1 MLNAKYIV
9 GMDGQPL
16 VNPEAYG
23 NAWWVG
29 RVDYVDGADAEMAAL
44 GRIDPRVTAVA
55 DSRFRNV
62 LGEGSAV
69 QPGDTI
75 YETSYAPNRLT
86 YHARSAQGGVA
97 VFSEVFFPWG
107 WEATVDGTP
116 AEIGRVDYLLRAI
129 RIPAG
134 EHTVEMRFDP
144 RSLSVTDNVAKV
156 AVILIYIALAAVIVI
171 GVVRLRRKSEGK

>member
-1 MLNAKYIV
+1 MR
-9 GMDGQPL
+9 P
-16 VNPEAYG
+16 
-23 NAWWVG
+23 
-29 RVDYVDGADAEMAAL
+29 
-44 GRIDPRVTAVA
+44 
-55 DSRFRNV
+55 
-62 LGEGSAV
+62 
-69 QPGDTI
+69 
-75 YETSYAPNRLT
+75 
-86 YHARSAQGGVA
+86 HARSAQGGVA